1 MFQCWRTATVG
12 IVTSRDV
19 RFESRLD
26 AKVREVMTPKERLV
40 TVREGADKNE
50 VRELLHKHRLEKVL
64 IVDDKF
70 SLKGMMTVKDIEKPR
85 PTRWPAR
92 TTKVVC
98 ASALRSAP
106 ARIPASALPPWLP
119 PALTWWWSTPPTATA
134 RA

>member
-1 MFQCWRTATVG
+1 PITIDADATVRDLFDLTRLNNISGVPVLENGDLVG

-70 SLKGMMTVKDIEKPR
+70 SLKGMMTVKDIEKAKAYP
-85 PTRWPAR
+85 
-92 TTKVVC
+92 
-98 ASALRSAP
+98 
-106 ARIPASALPPWLP
+106 
-119 PALTWWWSTPPTATA
+119 
-134 RA
+134 